1 MKFYLDV
8 DDTTVAFRAFVLL
21 CIIVSLLKAAVV
33 VETVASVVP
42 VVVMMMKRR
51 KGRNFCLGGI
61 KYILIRQRVAEVC
74 LRPLELRVP

>member
-1 MKFYLDV
+1 MIFFLDV

-21 CIIVSLLKAAVV
+21 CIIVSLLKAVV
-33 VETVASVVP
+33 AETVASVVP

-61 KYILIRQRVAEVC
+61 KYILIRQRVEEVC

>member
-1 MKFYLDV
+1 MIFFLDV

-33 VETVASVVP
+33 AETVAS

-61 KYILIRQRVAEVC
+61 KYILIRQRVEEVC